1 MFDLTNL
8 STLPYKLVGT
18 AVIVIGL
25 LIWHTTYV
33 DQKVHRAESAV
44 RLEMTQQYNKLTT
57 ELKDKSSKVQT
68 ELQTQVHTQQ
78 KEHNAKVHNLNL
90 RITDLSNSLSNRPLR
105 PASTGSIPDNTTN
118 GACTAG
124 CNGQGLYQDDAKFL
138 GWYAG
143 QAEEL
148 KEGLIQ
154 CYRQYDTVKDTLDK
168 FKADSLRVDNTPKQ

>member
-78 KEHNAKVHNLNL
+78 KEYNAKVHNLNL

-105 PASTGSIPDNTTN
+105 PDSTGSIPDSTNN

-148 KEGLIQ
+148 KEGLAQ
-154 CYRQYDTVKDTLDK
+154 CYRQYDTVKETLDK
-168 FKADSLRVDNTPKQ
+168 FKVANASK

>member
-18 AVIVIGL
+18 AAIILGL
-25 LIWHTTYV
+25 LVWHTTYV
-33 DQKVHRAESAV
+33 DQKVKQAESAV
-44 RLEMTQQYNKLTT
+44 RLEITQQYNKRTT
-57 ELKDKSSKVQT
+57 ELKDESSKVQT
-68 ELQTQVHTQQ
+68 ELQAKVHTQQ

-105 PASTGSIPDNTTN
+105 PASTGSIPDSSNT

-124 CNGQGLYQDDAKFL
+124 CNGQGLYQDDARFL
-138 GWYAG
+138 ARYAG

-154 CYRQYDTVKDTLDK
+154 CYRQYDTVKETLDK
-168 FKADSLRVDNTPKQ
+168 FKADNTPKQ

>member
-18 AVIVIGL
+18 AAIILGL
-25 LIWHTTYV
+25 LVWHTTHV
-33 DQKVHRAESAV
+33 DQKVKQAESAV
-44 RLEMTQQYNKLTT
+44 RIEITQQYNKRTT
-57 ELKDKSSKVQT
+57 ELKDESVKVQT

-90 RITDLSNSLSNRPLR
+90 RIADLSNSLSNRPLR
-105 PASTGSIPDNTTN
+105 PDSTGSIPDSTNN

-154 CYRQYDTVKDTLDK
+154 CYRQYDTVKETLDK
-168 FKADSLRVDNTPKQ
+168 FKADNTPKQ

>member
-18 AVIVIGL
+18 AAIILGL
-25 LIWHTTYV
+25 LVWHTNYV
-33 DQKVHRAESAV
+33 DQKVKQAESAV
-44 RLEMTQQYNKLTT
+44 RIEITQQYNKRTT
-57 ELKDKSSKVQT
+57 ELKDESVKVQT

-90 RITDLSNSLSNRPLR
+90 RIADLSNSLSNRPLR
-105 PASTGSIPDNTTN
+105 PDSTNN

-154 CYRQYDTVKDTLDK
+154 CYRQYDTVKETLDK
-168 FKADSLRVDNTPKQ
+168 FKADNTPKQ

>member
-8 STLPYKLVGT
+8 STLPYKLIGVV
-18 AVIVIGL
+18 AVSLGL
-25 LIWHTTYV
+25 LLWHTTDV
-33 DQKVHRAESAV
+33 KLKVSQAESAV
-44 RLEMTQQYNKLTT
+44 RLEMTQQYNKRTT
-57 ELKDKSSKVQT
+57 ELNDESVKVQT

-90 RITDLSNSLSNRPLR
+90 RIAALSNSLSNRPLR
-105 PASTGSIPDNTTN
+105 PASTGSIPDSSNT

-124 CNGQGLYQDDAKFL
+124 CNGQGLYQDDARFL

-168 FKADSLRVDNTPKQ
+168 FKVDNAGK